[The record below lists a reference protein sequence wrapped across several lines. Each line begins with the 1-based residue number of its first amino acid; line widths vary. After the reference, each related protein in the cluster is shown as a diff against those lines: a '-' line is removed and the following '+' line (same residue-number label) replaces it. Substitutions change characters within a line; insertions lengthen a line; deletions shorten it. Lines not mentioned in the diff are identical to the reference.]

1 MKYIII
7 IALALSVLAF
17 TKSSSVN
24 SSRPF
29 ANNSD
34 TSKPLNKTIKKN
46 NKEPI
51 FDYPEYIETDTGR
64 ARFVKEFNKGRII
77 YKQTCA
83 KCHNVTKDGK
93 LYYPDFSIPQLI
105 DYEMRIQYSAHEDEL
120 KETNLSPL
128 EFDWVV
134 LFLQYKKKNL
144 ALTAK

>member
-1 MKYIII
+1 MKYIIVI
-7 IALALSVLAF
+7 GMALSVLAF
-17 TKSSSVN
+17 TN
-24 SSRPF
+24 SGVVQNRKLLL
-29 ANNSD
+29 NNSD
-34 TSKPLNKTIKKN
+34 TSKPVNKTVKQNK
-46 NKEPI
+46 KEPI
-51 FDYPEYIETDTGR
+51 FDYPEYINSDTGR
-64 ARFVKEFNKGRII
+64 ATFVKEFNKGRII

-105 DYEMRIQYSAHEDEL
+105 DYEMRIQYPAHEDEL

-144 ALTAK
+144 LLTAK